1 MITMFSVKIKKYQI
15 SVIIL
20 LVWVFSLTSCKV
32 PQKLT
37 DMSTYEQLYREIDV
51 TDSTNISGMSWR
63 TLFTDPH
70 LQTMIGNAISSNP
83 DMKIA
88 SARIKKA
95 EAAFRQSRADLFPSI
110 SAGFN
115 AVVQNLNQ
123 NGQGVPEAYQLYGST
138 SWEADIWGKL
148 RSAKRANLASLLA
161 SEAYERAVMTQLIA
175 SVAVNYYIL
184 LALDA
189 QLAITEQTVE
199 KRIRN
204 VEVME
209 LMKVNDM
216 ITGADL
222 ALSQANRYSAEVTI
236 PDLKQRIYETENILS
251 LLMGE
256 NPGPVTRSTISE
268 QEFSAVIKAGV
279 PAQLLANRPD
289 VQEAE
294 FRLRFYYEMTNVAKS
309 YFYPSLTI
317 SARGGITETSLQA
330 LFDSP
335 FFFWN
340 IAGGLTQPIFNHGMN
355 RQRLRAAEA
364 DLEEY
369 QEVFKSTLL
378 RAGEE
383 VVNAMHG
390 YQTATDKIVI
400 RARQIEYLE
409 KSVEF
414 TMELLKYTSSTNYID
429 VLTSEVN
436 LLSAQLNSVN
446 DKLEQLQAIVYL
458 YQSLGGGWK
467 E

>member
-1 MITMFSVKIKKYQI
+1 MMLLLKIRKYRRSFI
-15 SVIIL
+15 FL
-20 LVWVFSLTSCKV
+20 LLGVTFLTSCKV
-32 PQKLT
+32 FHPR
-37 DMSTYEQLYREIDV
+37 ELYDISAYDNLFRELDV
-51 TDSTNISGMSWR
+51 TDSTNFPDISWR
-63 TLFTDPH
+63 NLFTDPN
-70 LQTMIGNAISSNP
+70 LQTIIEKAIINNP
-83 DMKIA
+83 DMQIA
-88 SARIKKA
+88 TARIKKA
-95 EAAFRQSRADLFPSI
+95 EAAFRQSRAELFPSLN
-110 SAGFN
+110 AGFN
-115 AVVQNLNQ
+115 AVRQNLNE
-123 NGQGVPEAYQLYGST
+123 NGQGIPEAYQLFGST

-148 RSAKRANLASLLA
+148 RSAKRASLASLLA
-161 SEAYERAVMTQLIA
+161 GEAYKRAVTTRLIA
-175 SVAVNYYIL
+175 FVAENYYIL

-189 QLAITEQTVE
+189 QLVITEQTLE

-209 LMKVNDM
+209 LLKENDV

-222 ALSQANRYSAEVTI
+222 VLSQANRYSAEVTI
-236 PDLKQRIYETENILS
+236 PDLKQRIYETENVLN

-256 NPGPVTRSTISE
+256 SPGPVTRGAIYE
-268 QEFSAVIKAGV
+268 QELSADLNAGI

-294 FRLRFYYEMTNVAKS
+294 YRLRYFYELKNVARS
-309 YFYPSLTI
+309 YFYPALTI
-317 SARGGITETSLQA
+317 TARGGLTETSLQG

-335 FFFWN
+335 FLFWN
-340 IAGGLTQPIFNHGMN
+340 IAGGLTQPIFNHGLN
-355 RQRLRAAEA
+355 RQRLRTAEA

-369 QEVFKSTLL
+369 QAVFKKNLL
-378 RAGEE
+378 AAGEE

-390 YQTATDKIVI
+390 YQTATDKISI
-400 RARQIEYLE
+400 RASQIEYLE

-436 LLSAQLNSVN
+436 LLTAQLNSVN
-446 DKLEQLQAIVYL
+446 DKLEQLQAIVFL